1 MEIVNPL
8 AQVYAEKYT
17 SECDDL
23 LKEIMVQTRT
33 THSQANMLSGE
44 LQGKFLEIFSILM
57 QPENVLEIG
66 TFVGF
71 SAICLAK
78 GLTEGGKVHTIDI
91 SEKEAATARANFSR
105 SSEGDRIILHVGNAL
120 AIIPTL
126 EKQWDL
132 VFIDADKANYI
143 EYYKLVLPRLKKGG
157 VILADNVLFHGEV
170 LETPVTGKS
179 AKAIQSFND
188 YVGQDDSVDK
198 VLLTIRDGLLLVR
211 KK

>member
-1 MEIVNPL
+1 
-8 AQVYAEKYT
+8 
-17 SECDDL
+17 
-23 LKEIMVQTRT
+23 
-33 THSQANMLSGE
+33 
-44 LQGKFLEIFSILM
+44 M

-78 GLTEGGKVHTIDI
+78 GLKEGGKVHTIDI
-91 SEKEAATARANFSR
+91 SEKEAETARANFSR
-105 SSEGDRIILHVGNAL
+105 SNEGDRIILHVGNAL

-188 YVGQDDSVDK
+188 YVEQDDSVEK
-198 VLLTIRDGLLLVR
+198 VLLTIRDGLLLIR

>member
-78 GLTEGGKVHTIDI
+78 GLKEGGKVHTIDI